1 MSVLD
6 QALQLREGFYGA
18 VVTEPAKVLPATGI
32 VSIFN
37 VNNGPVL
44 ITSLIGLV
52 TTACSATATTVT
64 VGVTPA
70 GGTSAPAALATAGT
84 ITSLPV
90 GAFVGLDPFAS
101 AAPVALAVAPASGVV
116 QGGNIPLGGAGVS
129 LHNGGIAMVS
139 AGVITI
145 TTNATNTGAFAW
157 YLTYAPVV
165 AGANVT
171 AV

>member
-6 QALQLREGFYGA
+6 QAMQLRAGFFGEL
-18 VVTEPAKVLPATGI
+18 VTEPAKVLPATGL

-70 GGTSAPAALATAGT
+70 GGASAPAALATASAV
-84 ITSLPV
+84 TSLPV
-90 GAFVGLDPFAS
+90 GAFVS
-101 AAPVALAVAPASGVV
+101 IAAGAVAALVVSPASGVLV
-116 QGGNIPLGGAGVS
+116 GGAAGDAGVS
-129 LHNGGIAMVS
+129 LHNGGIAIVS
-139 AGVITI
+139 AGAITI
-145 TTNATNTGAFAW
+145 TTSATNTGAFSW
-157 YLTYAPVV
+157 SLTYAPLV
-165 AGANVT
+165 AGASIS